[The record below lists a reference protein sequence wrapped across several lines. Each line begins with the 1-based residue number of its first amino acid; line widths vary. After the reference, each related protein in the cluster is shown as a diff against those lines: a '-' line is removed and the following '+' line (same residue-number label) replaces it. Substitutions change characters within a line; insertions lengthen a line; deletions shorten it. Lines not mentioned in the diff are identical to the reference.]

1 MGQSSLDVAEVLSR
15 YPWWHTIDLGNGT
28 VTPGAWDIRHLPSQ
42 LPWPGSLDG
51 KRCLDVGTMD
61 GFWAFEMERR
71 GAGEVLAIDVPHSEQ
86 DVQPQRRRNLAQRNH
101 RQVGDTFRVLV
112 DLLGSKA
119 RFQTLNIYDL
129 SPEAVGM
136 FDLVFVGYILH
147 QLRDPLRAL
156 EAVRTVCRGSLIV
169 IDPILF
175 YRSLLFREP
184 LATIGARRD
193 FDDYFY
199 FNAAGLRRVVELA
212 GFQVV
217 DVSPFLYY
225 RRGPAVK
232 LSDLSLAT
240 ILKYAL
246 GRAACSLAV
255 RGDVNDG

>member
-1 MGQSSLDVAEVLSR
+1 MDAAEALSR
-15 YPWWHTIDLGNGT
+15 YPWWHTIELGNGM
-28 VTPGAWDIRHLPSQ
+28 VTPGAWDIRHLPPRI
-42 LPWPGSLDG
+42 PWPDSLEG

-71 GAGEVLAIDVPHSEQ
+71 GAGEVLAIDVPGSEQ
-86 DVQPQRRRNLAQRNH
+86 DIQPQRRANLAQRKQ
-101 RQVGDTFRVLV
+101 RQFGETFRVLV

-136 FDLVFVGYILH
+136 FDLVFVGYMLH

-156 EAVRTVCRGSLIV
+156 EAVRSICRGSVIV
-169 IDPILF
+169 LDPILF

-184 LATIGARRD
+184 LATIGARRG

-212 GFQVV
+212 GFRVA
-217 DVSPFLYY
+217 DASPFLYY
-225 RRGPAVK
+225 RRGPAVR
-232 LSDLSLAT
+232 LSNLSLTT
-240 ILKYAL
+240 ILKYTI

-255 RGDVNDG
+255 RGEASDG